1 MKELINYLDTNKD
14 IIISD
19 QTPNLLILKWEKNG
33 AGFRLSIHK
42 MGTGKYR
49 CSGKIHVKDYCKDET
64 VETTIWKI
72 VNSEKEVVK
81 TIEESIDNLTGM
93 QRHMIGKKVYG
104 D

>member
-42 MGTGKYR
+42 MCTGKYR

-81 TIEESIDNLTGM
+81 TIEELIDNLTGM

>member
-1 MKELINYLDTNKD
+1 
-14 IIISD
+14 
-19 QTPNLLILKWEKNG
+19 
-33 AGFRLSIHK
+33 

-81 TIEESIDNLTGM
+81 TIEELIDNLTGM

>member
-81 TIEESIDNLTGM
+81 TIEELIDNLTGM